1 MKKTL
6 VILAAGIGNRYGG
19 AKQITPVGPCGEKII
34 DFSMYDA
41 YKAGFEKIVFIIRKS
56 FEEDF
61 REAVGDPVSK
71 FMEVDYVFQE
81 IDPEF
86 EKMGRNKPFG
96 TTEAIALCRG
106 HVDGPFAVINA
117 DDYYGCH
124 CYKLIGD
131 LLEDMDGKGQ
141 YAMIGYRIENTV
153 TDKGHVARGVCK
165 TENGMLLEINERT
178 HIEKRG
184 DCAEYTED
192 GENWVPL
199 SVGTPVSM
207 NFWGF
212 TPDIF
217 DHLDKALE
225 EFKSNELLKDPLKAE
240 CYLPNAVGEL
250 LQRGEATVKVKE
262 CPDRWFGVTYKDD
275 TPVLMEALAKLTAE
289 GTYPSPIW
297 GYNTEKEIAG

>member
-19 AKQITPVGPCGEKII
+19 AKQITPVGPCGERII

-56 FEEDF
+56 LEADF
-61 REAVGDPVSK
+61 REVIGNPVSK

-86 EKMGRNKPFG
+86 AEKGRNKPFG
-96 TTEAIALCRG
+96 TAEAIALCKE
-106 HVDGPFAVINA
+106 HVEGPFAVINA
-117 DDYYGCH
+117 DDYYGVH
-124 CYKLIGD
+124 CFGLMSG
-131 LLEDMDGKGQ
+131 LLDKMEGEGE
-141 YAMIGYRIENTV
+141 YCMIGYRIENTI

-165 TENGMLLEINERT
+165 TENGMLVEINERT

-184 DCAEYTED
+184 ECAEYTED

-199 SVGTPVSM
+199 SAGTPVSM

-217 DHLDKALE
+217 DHLDKAME
-225 EFKSNELLKDPLKAE
+225 EFRKNELPKNPLKAE
-240 CYLPNAVGEL
+240 CYLPTVVGEAL
-250 LQRGEATVKVKE
+250 AEGKVTVKVQE
-262 CPDRWFGVTYKDD
+262 CPDKWFGVTYKED
-275 TPVLMEALAKLTAE
+275 TPALVEALKKLTEE
-289 GTYPSPIW
+289 GKYPSPIW
-297 GYNTEKEIAG
+297 G

>member
-34 DFSMYDA
+34 DFSIYDA
-41 YKAGFEKIVFIIRKS
+41 YKAGFEKIIFIIRKS

-61 REAVGDPVSK
+61 REAVGNPVSK

-81 IDPEF
+81 IDPEYA
-86 EKMGRNKPFG
+86 EKGRTKPFG
-96 TTEAIALCRG
+96 TAEAIALCREK
-106 HVDGPFAVINA
+106 VEGPFAVINA
-117 DDYYGCH
+117 DDYYGTH
-124 CYKLIGD
+124 CFGLIGN
-131 LLEDMDGKGQ
+131 LLDEMNGEGE

-153 TDKGHVARGVCK
+153 TDKGHVSRGVCK
-165 TENGMLLEINERT
+165 TENGMLVEINERT

-184 DCAEYTED
+184 ECAEYTED

-199 SVGTPVSM
+199 SAGTPVSM

-217 DHLDKALE
+217 DHLDKAME
-225 EFKSNELLKDPLKAE
+225 EFKNGELLEKPLKAE
-240 CYLPNAVGEL
+240 CYLPSVVGEL
-250 LQRGEATVKVKE
+250 LKEGKASVKVQE
-262 CPDRWFGVTYKDD
+262 CPDKWFGVTYKED
-275 TPVLMEALAKLTAE
+275 TPELVKALAELTE
-289 GTYPSPIW
+289 KGEYPSPIW
-297 GYNTEKEIAG
+297 G

>member
-56 FEEDF
+56 LEADF
-61 REAVGDPVSK
+61 REVIGDPVSE

-81 IDPEF
+81 IDPEYA
-86 EKMGRNKPFG
+86 EKGRNKPFG
-96 TTEAIALCRG
+96 TAEAIALCRG
-106 HVDGPFAVINA
+106 HVEGPFAVINA
-117 DDYYGCH
+117 DDYYGYH
-124 CYKLIGD
+124 CYALIGD
-131 LLEDMDGKGQ
+131 LLEQMDGEGE
-141 YAMIGYRIENTV
+141 YCMIGYRIENTV
-153 TDKGHVARGVCK
+153 TDKGSVARGVCR
-165 TENGMLLEINERT
+165 TENGMLCEINERT

-184 DCAEYTED
+184 ECAEYTED

-199 SVGTPVSM
+199 SAGTPVSM

-217 DHLDKALE
+217 DHLDEALE
-225 EFKSNELLKDPLKAE
+225 EFRKDELLKNPLKAE
-240 CYLPNAVGEL
+240 CYLPNVVGKL
-250 LQRGEATVKVKE
+250 LEEGKITVKVQE
-262 CPDRWFGVTYKDD
+262 CPDRWYGVTYKED
-275 TPVLMEALAKLTAE
+275 TPALVEALDRLTKE
-289 GTYPSPIW
+289 GRYPSPIW
-297 GYNTEKEIAG
+297 G

>member
-61 REAVGDPVSK
+61 REAVGNPVSK

-81 IDPEF
+81 IDPEYA
-86 EKMGRNKPFG
+86 EKGRNKPFG
-96 TTEAIALCRG
+96 TAEAIALCRG

-117 DDYYGCH
+117 DDYYGTH
-124 CYKLIGD
+124 CFKLIGN
-131 LLEDMDGKGQ
+131 LLDEMEGEGD
-141 YAMIGYRIENTV
+141 YAMMGYRIENTV

-165 TENGMLLEINERT
+165 TENGMLVEINERT

-184 DCAEYTED
+184 ECAEYTED
-192 GENWVPL
+192 GETWFPL
-199 SVGTPVSM
+199 AEGTPVSM

-212 TPDIF
+212 TTDIF
-217 DHLDKALE
+217 DHLDKAME
-225 EFKSNELLKDPLKAE
+225 EFRSGELLENPLKAE
-240 CYLPNAVGEL
+240 CYLPNVVGEL
-250 LQRGEATVKVKE
+250 LKEGKATVKVQE
-262 CPDRWFGVTYKDD
+262 CPDKWFGVTYKED
-275 TPVLMEALAKLTAE
+275 TPELVKALAEFTEAGE
-289 GTYPSPIW
+289 YPSPIW
-297 GYNTEKEIAG
+297 G